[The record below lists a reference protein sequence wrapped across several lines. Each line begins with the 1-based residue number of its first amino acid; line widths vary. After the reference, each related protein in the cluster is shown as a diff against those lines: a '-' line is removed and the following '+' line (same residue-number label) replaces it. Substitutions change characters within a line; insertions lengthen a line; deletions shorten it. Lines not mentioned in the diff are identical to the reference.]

1 MKHIFDVEIAKKYG
15 VNVAVILENMSYWIQ
30 KNKANEKHFYD
41 GKYWTYNSIKAF
53 HEMFPYMSERQI
65 SYCLN
70 KMVEL
75 GLIEKGNFNKLKYDQ
90 TCWYAITDFGNS
102 ILQNCQMEETNLSNG
117 FNAIVKP
124 IPNINTN
131 INTDVN
137 TNNKKENIKEKIP
150 YDEIIGYLNTMAC
163 TRYKST
169 TPKTRALIKAR
180 WEEGFKE
187 IDFDTVIK
195 KKCDSWLGTDMEKYL
210 RPETLFGTKFEG
222 YLNERDDF
230 KKGGM
235 VF

>member
-1 MKHIFDVEIAKKYG
+1 MLFR
-15 VNVAVILENMSYWIQ
+15 S
-30 KNKANEKHFYD
+30 
-41 GKYWTYNSIKAF
+41 
-53 HEMFPYMSERQI
+53 
-65 SYCLN
+65 
-70 KMVEL
+70 
-75 GLIEKGNFNKLKYDQ
+75 
-90 TCWYAITDFGNS
+90 
-102 ILQNCQMEETNLSNG
+102 
-117 FNAIVKP
+117 
-124 IPNINTN
+124 
-131 INTDVN
+131 
-137 TNNKKENIKEKIP
+137 
-150 YDEIIGYLNTMAC
+150 YDEIIDYLNTMAC

>member
-1 MKHIFDVEIAKKYG
+1 MSKVNNNNYFSIHGWMVNELNLQGNELMTYAIVYGFSQTEGTKFTGSINYLCDFTNSSRTTIIKCLKTLTEKKLIIK
-15 VNVAVILENMSYWIQ
+15 NQ
-30 KNKANEKHFYD
+30 KNINGVVFNEYRANLYLVKNLDLGSQETKQ
-41 GKYWTYNSIKAF
+41 GVVNN
-53 HEMFPYMSERQI
+53 
-65 SYCLN
+65 LN
-70 KMVEL
+70 GGSQESV
-75 GLIEKGNFNKLKYDQ
+75 
-90 TCWYAITDFGNS
+90 
-102 ILQNCQMEETNLSNG
+102 
-117 FNAIVKP
+117 P
-124 IPNINTN
+124 
-131 INTDVN
+131 
-137 TNNKKENIKEKIP
+137 NNKDNNKSNNKKEKIP

-187 IDFDTVIK
+187 IDFVTVIK